1 VTPHTSSAL
10 WRKICYSSPVK
21 KKENLWQ
28 LLKRLDEEA
37 GEFNMALSEAN
48 RYFDSTEKKTKKLL
62 QKHEKDLHKT
72 IGKVR
77 TALKNFMKKKDRP
90 KEKKK

>member
-1 VTPHTSSAL
+1 MYPGKWCGLKFVNYK
-10 WRKICYSSPVK
+10 WMK

-37 GEFNMALSEAN
+37 GQFNMTISEAN

-72 IGKVR
+72 IGKLKN
-77 TALKNFMKKKDRP
+77 ALKMFIKKKGT
-90 KEKKK
+90 K